1 MMMEVKMKLAE
12 IPIEQIEVDENQ
24 PRKDFQDVSDL
35 VGSIV
40 KSGLLEPLKV
50 IQKAPDRYLLIDGE
64 RRYRA
69 LTKIRSTHKQFSKN
83 VKCIILAGIKNK
95 LIIQLVTDVHKQK
108 LNPIEEAN
116 AFHSLISKGKVNI
129 TDIRILIGKPREYV
143 MKRLKLLAYSEDS
156 QKKIKSG
163 KLSFSAASSIPID
176 SIKAKEKEIVS
187 RMVDENANAEDARK
201 IVYEVESRNQSR
213 VEVFIRE
220 IKGWN
225 DEIKSFGF
233 FLRMLP
239 EDERKLIVKNLL
251 SISFEDIETEI
262 EDLKTDML
270 KVTEDKD
277 GKTK

>member
-1 MMMEVKMKLAE
+1 MMEVKMKLAE
-12 IPIEQIEVDENQ
+12 IPIEQVDENQ